1 MSSRRQFCLSLPH
14 SRIVLCLAWLTLL
27 ILFSA
32 VVVGAQGSSTSQS
45 VPTVRGAAAALAAG
59 DLKRAESELQAIL
72 QAAPTDVHA
81 MNLLAIVRVEQ
92 KREAEAE
99 ALFKQAIAIQ
109 PDFAGAHAG
118 LGLLYAQMG
127 KNDLA
132 IPALEES
139 ARLDPGRKDVQTV
152 LISIW
157 RRQAHDAAEQNEL
170 EKALALLIKARK
182 LNPADADVEY
192 EFGMVALRMSLF
204 PDAIDA
210 FDQTL
215 KLRGD
220 DAAALYG
227 LGRANMSVSRF
238 DHAQRAFERY
248 VQLRPAD
255 ASGRYALGYT
265 LQALQRASDARTE
278 YEKSITL
285 QPLQTESYFQ
295 LGLMELEAGDSGGA
309 AKQFE
314 HVLDRAPQHAG
325 VLTGMGRVRFQEK
338 QYAEAAALFEK
349 AIASN
354 PGLREAHYYLGLAD
368 SRLGRKEDS
377 EKELQIASRI
387 EHEEV
392 EKHQT
397 VLKII
402 DPDQAPTTEPQPS
415 Q

>member
-1 MSSRRQFCLSLPH
+1 MPCRKSVSITLQHSQF
-14 SRIVLCLAWLTLL
+14 VLCLAWLTLL

-81 MNLLAIVRVEQ
+81 LNLLAIVRVEQ
-92 KREAEAE
+92 KREGEAE
-99 ALFKQAIAIQ
+99 ALFRQAIAIQ

-139 ARLDPGRKDVQTV
+139 ARLDPGRKDVQAV

-157 RRQAHDAAEQNEL
+157 RRQAHDAAEHDEL

-182 LNPADADVEY
+182 LNPADADVQY

-204 PDAIDA
+204 PDAIGA

-215 KLRGD
+215 KLRAN

-227 LGRANMSVSRF
+227 LGRAKMSVSKF
-238 DHAQRAFERY
+238 DEAQQAFERY
-248 VQLRPAD
+248 VQVRPAD
-255 ASGRYALGYT
+255 ASGHYALGFS
-265 LQALQRASDARTE
+265 LQALQRASDARAE
-278 YEKSITL
+278 YEKSIAL

-295 LGLMELEAGDSGGA
+295 LGLMELEAGDSNQA
-309 AKQFE
+309 AKQFG

-325 VLTGMGRVRFQEK
+325 ALTGMGRVRFQEK
-338 QYAEAAALFEK
+338 HYAAAAAIFEK

-354 PGLREAHYYLGLAD
+354 PELREAHYYLGLAD
-368 SRLGRKEDS
+368 SRLGRREDS

-387 EHEEV
+387 EHQEV

-402 DPDQAPTTEPQPS
+402 DPDQAPAVETKPS